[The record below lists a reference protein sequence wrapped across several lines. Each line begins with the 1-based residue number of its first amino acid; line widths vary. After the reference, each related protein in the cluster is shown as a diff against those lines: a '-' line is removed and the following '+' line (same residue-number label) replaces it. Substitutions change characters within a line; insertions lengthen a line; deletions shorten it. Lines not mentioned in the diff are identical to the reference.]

1 MFDGDILQLMT
12 WAFAAGG
19 GAVGVKIAFNGNSKK
34 ITSIE
39 SDLKKHIKEESR
51 LEKEVAER
59 LVRVETKQ
67 EVIAQNIERLLER
80 R

>member
-1 MFDGDILQLMT
+1 MFDSDILQLMT

-19 GAVGVKIAFNGNSKK
+19 GAIGVKLAFNGNSKK
-34 ITSIE
+34 ISSIE
-39 SDLKKHIKEESR
+39 TCLKEHIKEENA

-59 LVRVETKQ
+59 LTRVETKQ